1 MSRPV
6 REDERRRALE
16 ASQRERA
23 PAPTL
28 GEPGGYA
35 YWSTRPLHVL
45 VFLLPL
51 VVAYEIGS
59 ALYLSQSGQAIKT
72 IRAERILSSFFE
84 VFGAG
89 GLYLPGIVLIVVLLL
104 WHLLSRDSW
113 RVHWQVLLGM
123 LVEAV
128 VWTVPLLVLGQI
140 MQRAFHGEPAV
151 FATLA
156 QAAQHAGA
164 AAPSAASAGAGAA
177 SSGLAALSIPARAT
191 ISIGAGIYEELL
203 FRLVAIALF
212 HTIAADLLR
221 IRDGTA
227 KVIAVFAAAVA
238 FALYHD
244 VMLPGG
250 GLDPGRLAIYTLA
263 GLYFGTVYILRGF
276 GIVVAVHAL
285 YDLAVLVL
293 LPR

>member
-1 MSRPV
+1 M

-16 ASQRERA
+16 TPQRERA
-23 PAPTL
+23 PAPL
-28 GEPGGYA
+28 ISEPGGYA

-51 VVAYEIGS
+51 ILVYEIGS
-59 ALYLSQSGQAIKT
+59 ALYLSHNGQAIKT

-84 VFGAG
+84 LFGAG
-89 GLYLPGIVLIVVLLL
+89 GLYLPGIVLIVVLLM
-104 WHLLSRDSW
+104 WHILSRDKW
-113 RVHWQVLLGM
+113 RVHWQALLGM

-128 VWTVPLLVLGQI
+128 VWAIPLLVLGQI
-140 MQRAFHGEPAV
+140 MQRAFHGDPAV
-151 FATLA
+151 FA
-156 QAAQHAGA
+156 AAGQA
-164 AAPSAASAGAGAA
+164 AAPGAA
-177 SSGLAALSIPARAT
+177 GQALGLSALSTPARAT
-191 ISIGAGIYEELL
+191 ISLGAGIYEELL

-221 IRDGTA
+221 IRDGAA
-227 KVIAVFAAAVA
+227 KVIAVFAAAIA

-244 VMLPGG
+244 IMLPGG
-250 GLDPGRLAIYTLA
+250 GLDPARLATYTLA

-276 GIVVAVHAL
+276 GIVVAVHAV

-293 LPR
+293 LPG

>member
-1 MSRPV
+1 VSRPV

-16 ASQRERA
+16 APQRERA
-23 PAPTL
+23 PAPL
-28 GEPGGYA
+28 ISEPGGYA

-51 VVAYEIGS
+51 ILVYEIGS
-59 ALYLSQSGQAIKT
+59 GLYLSQNGQAIKT

-84 VFGAG
+84 LFGAG
-89 GLYLPGIVLIVVLLL
+89 GLYLPGIVLVVVLLL
-104 WHLLSRDSW
+104 WHILSRDRW
-113 RVHWQVLLGM
+113 RIHWQALLGM
-123 LVEAV
+123 MVEAV
-128 VWTVPLLVLGQI
+128 VWAIPLLVLGQI

-151 FATLA
+151 FAA
-156 QAAQHAGA
+156 IGHAAVPQ
-164 AAPSAASAGAGAA
+164 PGAGAA
-177 SSGLAALSIPARAT
+177 VSGLSMLSMPARAT

-221 IRDGTA
+221 IRDGAA

-244 VMLPGG
+244 IMLPGG

-293 LPR
+293 LPG